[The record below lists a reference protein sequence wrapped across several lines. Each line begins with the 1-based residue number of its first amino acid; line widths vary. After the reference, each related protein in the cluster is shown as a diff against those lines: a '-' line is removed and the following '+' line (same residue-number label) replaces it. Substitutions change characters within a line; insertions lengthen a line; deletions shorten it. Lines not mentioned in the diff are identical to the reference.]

1 MLRRILLGTG
11 IALMS
16 LLTSAPS
23 IFAQIPQEDPYLW
36 LEDVMGDK
44 AIAWVKEQ
52 NANTQRLLE
61 AQPVF
66 APIRD
71 KVLEVVNSRERIP
84 AVTQRGE
91 FLYNFWQ
98 DQNNVRGVWRRTTMA
113 EYKKSQL
120 QSETKWETILDL
132 DQLAKD
138 EKENWVWKGST
149 CLYPQYDRCMLNLSR
164 GGADAQVTREFDVPS
179 KSFVKD
185 GFEIKEAK
193 GSASW
198 IDRDTL
204 FVQTDFGPGSMTQSG
219 YARIVKEWKRGTPIE
234 SASTVF
240 EGKESDISVSAFVT
254 EQKGYATRQFVRRG
268 VTFYTSETFLREGSK
283 LIKLDVQDDA
293 SPAYAWDL
301 LFIRLKSTWAVGGK
315 TYPQGALIAMN
326 FEKFMKG
333 ERDFEILF
341 APTDRKSLAGW
352 TLTKNILILNELDNV
367 KNQLVELKRDGA
379 TWTRRNISLPGLG
392 TVSASAID
400 ADVSDEYWLTLT
412 DYLTPSTLYWA
423 KAGTDTREKLK
434 SLPAFFDSA
443 PFKVEQFQATSKD
456 GEKIPYFVIM
466 RKDAKLDS
474 TNPTL
479 LYGYG
484 GFEISQ
490 LPSYSGVI
498 GNGWLMQGGVYVVAN
513 IRGGGEFGPRWHQA
527 GLKANRQKVYDDFIA
542 VAEDLVAK
550 KISSPRHLAISGGS
564 NGGLLVGAVMVQ
576 RPDLFRAVVCS
587 VPLLDMKRY
596 NKLLAGASWVAEYG
610 NPDDPKEWEFISKYS
625 PYPNVKPSVKA
636 GVKMPKVLFVTSTR
650 DDRVHPGH
658 ARKMMARM
666 LEQGHEVYYYENIEG
681 GHAGSANNAQVAY
694 RSALQYTFLLKE
706 LQ

>member
-44 AIAWVKEQ
+44 AIAWVKAQ
-52 NANTQRLLE
+52 NAKTQMRLE

-98 DQNNVRGVWRRTTMA
+98 DQNNIRGVWRRTTMA

-179 KSFVKD
+179 KSFVKG

-193 GSASW
+193 GNATW

-268 VTFYTSETFLREGSK
+268 VTFYTAETFLREGGK

-315 TYPQGALIAMN
+315 TYPQGALIAIN

-341 APTDRKSLAGW
+341 APTDRKSLADW

-490 LPSYSGVI
+490 LPGYSGAM

-625 PYPNVKPSVKA
+625 PYQNVKA
-636 GVKMPKVLFVTSTR
+636 GVKMPTVLFVTSTR

>member
-52 NANTQRLLE
+52 NAKTQRLLE

-98 DQNNVRGVWRRTTMA
+98 DQNNIRGVWRRTTMA

-283 LIKLDVQDDA
+283 LFKLDVQDDA

-490 LPSYSGVI
+490 LPSYSGAI

-625 PYPNVKPSVKA
+625 PYQNVKPSVKA